1 VSDPRATVVHVP
13 IGSTTGWTKVTQ
25 DSRARHVRRSDAR
38 AGVTAPWPD
47 WLPSG
52 IVASVVAAGI
62 AEPWAHQVV
71 AAEAAWQG
79 RHVALA
85 TGAASG
91 KSLGYL
97 LPVLA
102 ATAARADEPEDGNDW
117 RWRRRPCTALY
128 LAPTKALAHDQLRA
142 SAELGPRGWPIAALD
157 GDSTPAERDWARDY
171 AAYVLT
177 NPDMLHYSL
186 LPNHQRWA
194 AFLRTLRF
202 VVVDESHRYRGV
214 FGAQVAAVLRRLRR
228 LAAHYGAE
236 PVFVVASATV
246 GDAAQASA
254 ALIGVDAS
262 AITVIE
268 QDQSARGQVEILLWQ
283 PDGHPDDDA
292 AILLAEAVAADQ
304 QTIAF
309 VGSRRSAEI
318 VALNA
323 QRELRA
329 LGSDRHISAYR
340 AGYLAADR
348 RELERALQTGTL
360 NGVAATNALEL
371 GVDIAG
377 LDAVII
383 SGFPG
388 TRAAFRQQAGRA
400 GRKGRDSR
408 VVLVARKHPID
419 AYLLDHPGA
428 LFDQPVEGAVLEPA
442 QAYVLGPQLAA
453 AAQELPLTEA
463 DSTYFGEVM
472 RPLLE
477 QLVRNQTMRRRP
489 GGWYWTRPE
498 RAVDGID
505 LRSSGGERIEIIEI
519 GTGRVLGG
527 VDPMSADSA
536 LHPGAVYVHR
546 GETYLCEEL
555 NGEEHEALVRAART
569 GYLTQPR
576 IQAGIAISSVRAGR
590 PIGGGRISFGE
601 VAVTS
606 RVTGYLRRDE
616 LSGTVW
622 DQTPLDLPERTLR
635 TTATWWSLDLAAIPE
650 EFTLADLAGG
660 AHGVEHAALGL
671 LPIFSRCD
679 RWDVRGHSTSSH
691 PDTGVLTVFVYDLQ
705 PGGAGFAERAYEL
718 ADGWLATTR
727 DRVSS
732 CDCEHGCPACIVS
745 AECGAPGAGLDKGAA
760 VALLSLLAPEQ

>member
-1 VSDPRATVVHVP
+1 VSDRRATVVHVP

-25 DSRARHVRRSDAR
+25 DSRVRHVRRSAAR
-38 AGVTAPWPD
+38 AGTTAPWPD
-47 WLPSG
+47 WLPPG
-52 IVASVVAAGI
+52 IVASVAAAGI
-62 AEPWAHQVV
+62 AEPWAHQV
-71 AAEAAWQG
+71 AAADAVWRG
-79 RHVALA
+79 RHAALA

-102 ATAARADEPEDGNDW
+102 TTAAPAEVPEEGDDW

-142 SAELGPRGWPIAALD
+142 SAQLGPRGWPIATLD

-177 NPDMLHYSL
+177 NPDMLHYSV

-236 PVFVVASATV
+236 PVFVAASATT
-246 GDAAQASA
+246 GDAGRASA
-254 ALIGVDAS
+254 ALIGVDTS
-262 AITVIE
+262 ALTVIE
-268 QDQSARGQVEILLWQ
+268 QDESARGQVEIVLWQ

-292 AILLAEAVAADQ
+292 ATLLAEAVAAGQ

-318 VALNA
+318 VALGA
-323 QRELRA
+323 QRELRS
-329 LGSDRHISAYR
+329 LGSDRRISAYR

-348 RELERALQTGTL
+348 RELERALQTGIL

-419 AYLLDHPGA
+419 AYLLDHPSS
-428 LFDQPVEGAVLEPA
+428 LFDEPAESAVLDPS
-442 QAYVLGPQLAA
+442 QPYVLGPQLAA

-463 DSTYFGEVM
+463 DNTYFGEAM
-472 RPLLE
+472 APLIE
-477 QLVRNQTMRRRP
+477 QLVRNQTLRRRP

-505 LRSSGGERIEIIEI
+505 LRASGGDRVEIIEI

-527 VDPMSADSA
+527 IDPLSADSA

-546 GETYLCEEL
+546 GDSYLCEEL
-555 NGEEHEALVRAART
+555 NGEEHEALVRAARP

-576 IQAGIAISSVRAGR
+576 IQAGITISSERAGR
-590 PIGGGRISFGE
+590 SIGAGRICFGE

-606 RVTGYLRRDE
+606 QVTGYLRRDE

-622 DQTPLDLPERTLR
+622 DQTPLELPERTLR
-635 TTATWWSLDLAAIPE
+635 TAATWWSLDLTAIPE
-650 EFTLADLAGG
+650 ELSLAELAAG
-660 AHGVEHAALGL
+660 AHGAEHAALGL
-671 LPIFSRCD
+671 LPIFARSD
-679 RWDVRGHSTSSH
+679 RWDVRGHSASAH
-691 PDTGVLTVFVYDLQ
+691 PDTGALTVFVYDLQ
-705 PGGAGFAERAYEL
+705 PGGAGFAERAYEI
-718 ADGWLATTR
+718 ADSWLATTR
-727 DRVSS
+727 ERVYS

-745 AECGAPGAGLDKGAA
+745 AECGAPGVGLDKRAA

>member
-13 IGSTTGWTKVTQ
+13 IGSTTAWTKVTQ
-25 DSRARHVRRSDAR
+25 DSRVRHARRSAAR
-38 AGVTAPWPD
+38 AGTTAPWPD
-47 WLPSG
+47 WLPPG
-52 IVASVVAAGI
+52 IVASVAAAGI
-62 AEPWAHQVV
+62 AEPWAHQV
-71 AAEAAWQG
+71 AAADAVWRG

-102 ATAARADEPEDGNDW
+102 ATAAPGGEPEERDDW

-142 SAELGPRGWPIAALD
+142 SAEFGPRGWPIAALD

-177 NPDMLHYSL
+177 NPDMLHYSV

-236 PVFVVASATV
+236 PTFVVASATA

-254 ALIGVDAS
+254 TLIGVDAS
-262 AITVIE
+262 AMTVIE
-268 QDQSARGQVEILLWQ
+268 QDESARGQVEIVLWL

-292 AILLAEAVAADQ
+292 AILLAEAVAAGQ

-323 QRELRA
+323 QRELRS
-329 LGSDRHISAYR
+329 LGSDRHIRAYR

-360 NGVAATNALEL
+360 DGVAATNALEL

-388 TRAAFRQQAGRA
+388 TRGAFRQQAGRA
-400 GRKGRDSR
+400 GRKGRASR

-419 AYLLDHPGA
+419 AYLLDHPSA
-428 LFDQPVEGAVLEPA
+428 LFDEPVESAVLDPS
-442 QAYVLGPQLAA
+442 QPYVLGPQLAA

-463 DSTYFGEVM
+463 DSSYFGAAM
-472 RPLLE
+472 PPLIE
-477 QLVRNQTMRRRP
+477 QLVRNQTLRRRP
-489 GGWYWTRPE
+489 GGWYWTRPD

-505 LRSSGGERIEIIEI
+505 LRASGGDRIEIIEI

-527 VDPMSADSA
+527 ADPMSADSA

-546 GETYLCEEL
+546 GDSYLCEEL
-555 NGEEHEALVRAART
+555 NGEDHEALVRPARP

-576 IQAGIAISSVRAGR
+576 IQAGITISSERAGR
-590 PIGGGRISFGE
+590 SVGAGRICFGE
-601 VAVTS
+601 VSVTS
-606 RVTGYLRRDE
+606 QVTGYLRRDE

-622 DQTPLDLPERTLR
+622 DQTPLELPERTLR
-635 TTATWWSLDLAAIPE
+635 TAATWWSLDLASIPE
-650 EFTLADLAGG
+650 ELSLTELAAG
-660 AHGVEHAALGL
+660 AHGAEHAALGL
-671 LPIFSRCD
+671 LPIFARCD

-691 PDTGVLTVFVYDLQ
+691 PDTNALTVFVYDLQ
-705 PGGAGFAERAYEL
+705 SGGSGFAERAYEL
-718 ADGWLATTR
+718 ADGWLASTR
-727 DRVSS
+727 ERVSS
-732 CDCEHGCPACIVS
+732 CDCEHGCPACIMS
-745 AECGAPGAGLDKGAA
+745 AECGAPGVGLDKRAA

>member
-13 IGSTTGWTKVTQ
+13 IGSTTGWTKITQ
-25 DSRARHVRRSDAR
+25 DSRVRHVRRSAAR
-38 AGVTAPWPD
+38 AGITAPWPD
-47 WLPSG
+47 WLPPG
-52 IVASVVAAGI
+52 IVASVAAAGI
-62 AEPWAHQVV
+62 AEPWAHQVA
-71 AAEAAWQG
+71 AAEAAWRG

-102 ATAARADEPEDGNDW
+102 ATAAPARDPEDADDW
-117 RWRRRPCTALY
+117 LWRRRPCTALY
-128 LAPTKALAHDQLRA
+128 LAPTKALAHDQLRT
-142 SAELGPRGWPIAALD
+142 SAELGLRGWPIAVLD
-157 GDSTPAERDWARDY
+157 GDSTPTERDWARDY

-177 NPDMLHYSL
+177 NPDMLHYSV

-194 AFLRTLRF
+194 AFLRALRF

-228 LAAHYGAE
+228 LAGHYGAE

-254 ALIGVDAS
+254 ALIGVDSS
-262 AITVIE
+262 AMTVIE
-268 QDQSARGQVEILLWQ
+268 QDQSARGQVEIVLWQ

-292 AILLAEAVAADQ
+292 AALLAEAVAADQ

-323 QRELRA
+323 QRELRS
-329 LGSDRHISAYR
+329 LGSDRLIGAYR
-340 AGYLAADR
+340 AGYLAKDR

-419 AYLLDHPGA
+419 AYLLDHPSA
-428 LFDQPVEGAVLEPA
+428 LFDEPVESVVLDPA
-442 QAYVLGPQLAA
+442 QPYVLGPQLAA

-463 DSTYFGEVM
+463 DSSYFGEAM
-472 RPLLE
+472 HPLVE
-477 QLVRNQTMRRRP
+477 QLVRNQTLRLRP

-505 LRSSGGERIEIIEI
+505 LRSSGGDRIEIIEI

-527 VDPMSADSA
+527 IDPMSADSA

-546 GETYLCEEL
+546 GDTYLCDEL
-555 NGEEHEALVRAART
+555 NGEEHEALVRAARP
-569 GYLTQPR
+569 GYLTQPQL
-576 IQAGIAISSVRAGR
+576 QAGIAISSVRADR
-590 PIGGGRISFGE
+590 PIGVGRISFGE

-606 RVTGYLRRDE
+606 RVSGYLRRDE

-622 DQTPLDLPERTLR
+622 DQTPLELPERTLR
-635 TTATWWSLDLAAIPE
+635 TAATWWSLDLAAIPE
-650 EFTLADLAGG
+650 ELSLAELAAG
-660 AHGVEHAALGL
+660 AHGAEHAALGL
-671 LPIFSRCD
+671 LPIFARCD

-691 PDTGVLTVFVYDLQ
+691 PDTGALTVFVYDLQ

-727 DRVSS
+727 ARVSS

-745 AECGAPGAGLDKGAA
+745 AECASPGVGLDKGAA